1 MYTELCHVVIAG
13 QLKVEEGVRIFSAI
27 KQNLWLYNQEVDEK
41 YPSDIINCF
50 SWSYLCRVSCMMS
63 CDIKNPLC
71 IVIVNRADV
80 MKYENLNPQSNVA
93 CEGIKEHL
101 KP

>member
-1 MYTELCHVVIAG
+1 
-13 QLKVEEGVRIFSAI
+13 
-27 KQNLWLYNQEVDEK
+27 
-41 YPSDIINCF
+41 
-50 SWSYLCRVSCMMS
+50 MMS

-71 IVIVNRADV
+71 IVIDNRADV
-80 MKYENLNPQSNVA
+80 MKYEILNPQSNVA